1 MSWTDEEIDK
11 MFQEGADGLHF
22 EYKDSHWKEME
33 AMLPKEGSKGDFLW
47 FFTAFVFLGLFGVLT
62 TINMSGINS
71 STNKSVI
78 AEVVT
83 SKSKDAIGQS
93 ENNSIDHQ
101 TTNTIT
107 MALGDEIARP
117 QVRTASVITVEAN
130 SPSSNSLDK
139 NDLMTKNI
147 SSKTKAQ
154 KESNKV
160 EINNPDNIHLNRETR
175 ETEVTSDEQ
184 VSAYVVDESSIT
196 ENVFGPVDRLNFL
209 EAKVLESESR
219 NLMTYSNY
227 PPKVSTHASIYVQGL
242 GGLSQS
248 FVSPS
253 SALAYSYGFG
263 AGVQFQNKDWKFN
276 LGINAIISNH
286 NDLNLNRTAKVYG
299 FGSEVYNYH
308 LNYQQLYIVEGDFK
322 VARSF
327 GKHDMSLGVR
337 PSYTFSSKVKMRE
350 DYINNSMSDI
360 NESNSRNV
368 YGFMDGL
375 KSLGVKPQIG
385 YAYSFTPGL
394 QLGVNIGVQLM
405 PMINEDFLEGYT
417 NRLPFDGQIYLRKT
431 IDFK

>member
-22 EYKDSHWKEME
+22 EYKDSYWKEME

-47 FFTAFVFLGLFGVLT
+47 FFTAFMFLGLFGVLT
-62 TINMSGINS
+62 TINISGMNS
-71 STNKSVI
+71 SANKSVI

-101 TTNTIT
+101 TTNTT
-107 MALGDEIARP
+107 ALGDEIARP
-117 QVRTASVITVEAN
+117 QIRTASVIAVEAN

-139 NDLMTKNI
+139 NDLKPKNI
-147 SSKTKAQ
+147 SNKTKAQ
-154 KESNKV
+154 TESNKV
-160 EINNPDNIHLNRETR
+160 EINNPEIHLNRETR
-175 ETEVTSDEQ
+175 ETEVTTVEK
-184 VSAYVVDESSIT
+184 VSLKVGDESSIT

-209 EAKVLESESR
+209 EAKLLESESR

-263 AGVQFQNKDWKFN
+263 AGVQFQNKAWKFN

-286 NDLNLNRTAKVYG
+286 SDLNLNRTAKVYG

-327 GKHDMSLGVR
+327 GKHDISLGVR

-350 DYINNSMSDI
+350 DYINNSISAI

-385 YAYSFTPGL
+385 YEYSCTPGL

-417 NRLPFDGQIYLRKT
+417 NRLPVDGQIYLRKT